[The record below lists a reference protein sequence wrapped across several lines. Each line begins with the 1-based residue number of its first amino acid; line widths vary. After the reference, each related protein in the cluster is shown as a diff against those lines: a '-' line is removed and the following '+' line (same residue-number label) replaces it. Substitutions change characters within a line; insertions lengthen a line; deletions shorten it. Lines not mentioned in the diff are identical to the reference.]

1 MKIVYA
7 EEKIPKLVALN
18 IVKFGSAFL
27 FHSTPDVVGGGCYCK
42 HGSVSDPYLLTNADF
57 PARVV
62 NLKNGNTFCVDFY
75 KTQVEVLKN
84 AEVTL

>member
-1 MKIVYA
+1 MKIIRDKVKTPELTY
-7 EEKIPKLVALN
+7 LSS
-18 IVKFGSAFL
+18 VKFGSAFL
-27 FHSTPDVVGGGCYCK
+27 FHSEPDVVKGCRY
-42 HGSVSDPYLLTNADF
+42 GSLNDPYILTAAGA

-75 KTQVEVLKN
+75 KTSVEVLNN